1 MLGGRKITATLKGG
15 ILYETCCP
23 QRGILLPLLCCLVV
37 DEVIEDLDGNGC
49 FKLGNV
55 LSSSVE
61 NSQSVSQLLWEA
73 LSIEQQSCG
82 KHQLRIHSEK
92 DQHLGQS
99 LMKPRQSEETSSHT
113 FFSKCGAARCRKTRA
128 AKKRLS
134 SVKVHGPLM
143 CPIFLY
149 SILFHCISTLNPL
162 TKP

>member
-49 FKLGNV
+49 FKQGNV
-55 LSSSVE
+55 LFSSVE

-73 LSIEQQSCG
+73 LSMEQSCG
-82 KHQLRIHSEK
+82 KHKLRIHSEK

-99 LMKPRQSEETSSHT
+99 LMKPRQSEETSSPT
-113 FFSKCGAARCRKTRA
+113 FFSKCVAARCRKLRG

-134 SVKVHGPLM
+134 IVKVHGSQM

-149 SILFHCISTLNPL
+149 SILFHSISILKPL